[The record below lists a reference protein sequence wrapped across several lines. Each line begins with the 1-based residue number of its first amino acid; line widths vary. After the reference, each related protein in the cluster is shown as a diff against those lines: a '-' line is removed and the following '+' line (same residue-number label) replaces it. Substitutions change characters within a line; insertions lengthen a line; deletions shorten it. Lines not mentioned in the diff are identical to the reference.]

1 MDVFGRVDEV
11 SGSVNFN
18 RFLGFSVNAT
28 ISVITSCSLIGTLG
42 KSFLRDHTF
51 SPCQDG
57 LSPWS
62 PTVDLNRSVV
72 LVLCDDSDD
81 DDFYVRGY

>member
-51 SPCQDG
+51 SPC
-57 LSPWS
+57 
-62 PTVDLNRSVV
+62 
-72 LVLCDDSDD
+72 
-81 DDFYVRGY
+81 